1 MDYNN
6 YFDLNLEQAKQYTVA
21 HTDFFGDEQANKLNV
36 KEVSDGN
43 INHVYKIDDGRKSL
57 ILKQTGKTIRTS
69 GNPLDQHRGHIEDKC
84 LEIQRKLSGGQVPK
98 VYDYNETMHV
108 ILMED
113 VSEFKNL
120 RYELKKEHI
129 FPKFA
134 DQISSFMVNV
144 LLSTTDLVLDRKK
157 KKALV
162 KDFINPGPCD
172 ITENL
177 VLTEPYYDYR
187 GRNVFDKSLLPFVKQ
202 NLYDND
208 ILKANVAELR
218 NNFMNNAQSLLHG
231 DLHSGSIFIND
242 SDIRVFDS
250 EFSFYGPMG
259 YDIGNVIGNLVFP
272 YIVQKAY
279 LKKDK
284 KGNEQFIKWLGTT
297 IQVIFDQTFAKM
309 AGKYDQIV
317 KFSFY
322 RERHFKNQ
330 YLRSIKNDT
339 LGYAGTEIIRR
350 TVGDSKVIEITD
362 IKDQKLQ
369 NLVMQILVKIG
380 IKLILN
386 RKVYNNGSEIVTDID
401 SIFNEMTK

>member
-1 MDYNN
+1 M
-6 YFDLNLEQAKQYTVA
+6 
-21 HTDFFGDEQANKLNV
+21 
-36 KEVSDGN
+36 
-43 INHVYKIDDGRKSL
+43 
-57 ILKQTGKTIRTS
+57 
-69 GNPLDQHRGHIEDKC
+69 
-84 LEIQRKLSGGQVPK
+84 
-98 VYDYNETMHV
+98 
-108 ILMED
+108 
-113 VSEFKNL
+113 
-120 RYELKKEHI
+120 
-129 FPKFA
+129 
-134 DQISSFMVNV
+134 NV
-144 LLSTTDLVLDRKK
+144 LLPTTDLVLDRKK

-369 NLVMQILVKIG
+369 NLVMQILIKIG

>member
-1 MDYNN
+1 
-6 YFDLNLEQAKQYTVA
+6 
-21 HTDFFGDEQANKLNV
+21 
-36 KEVSDGN
+36 
-43 INHVYKIDDGRKSL
+43 
-57 ILKQTGKTIRTS
+57 
-69 GNPLDQHRGHIEDKC
+69 
-84 LEIQRKLSGGQVPK
+84 
-98 VYDYNETMHV
+98 
-108 ILMED
+108 MED

-129 FPKFA
+129 FSKFA

-144 LLSTTDLVLDRKK
+144 LLPTTDLVLDRKK

-162 KDFINPGPCD
+162 KDFINLGPCD